1 MPVSSF
7 QFAVCCS
14 PFPGF
19 TICHTRA
26 WMTSDISPTSC
37 WSVITCRGSGAQRN
51 GGRGEEVSTCNNAQQ
66 CFALVRPIIPGRW
79 MDERQ
84 ACWELTSFRLA
95 YTLSRCL
102 NPSGPAPLLLRPS
115 ANRHYANLFA
125 DNVSRKHK
133 NARRGGT
140 SSSSS
145 NVLWLARGKRKRV
158 TVGWGRGIA
167 RWKQL
172 ANWACRLLALVNNF
186 SPGID
191 AAAVK
196 CTNRQVNVDRKT
208 DRKADK
214 ETEREGGRDAQA
226 RQLRHLAEQQAGW
239 QSIS

>member
-1 MPVSSF
+1 MKNSSELQCNSKICGALRIRCVRRTANWPILWFAAFWMPVSSF

-145 NVLWLARGKRKRV
+145 NVL
-158 TVGWGRGIA
+158 
-167 RWKQL
+167 
-172 ANWACRLLALVNNF
+172 
-186 SPGID
+186 
-191 AAAVK
+191 
-196 CTNRQVNVDRKT
+196 
-208 DRKADK
+208 
-214 ETEREGGRDAQA
+214 
-226 RQLRHLAEQQAGW
+226 
-239 QSIS
+239 